1 MKCRNCGAENV
12 DGLERC
18 VACGAL
24 MKEDETKKVNLLGV
38 IAALAIGASIFLPFY
53 SINLFG
59 SSMSM
64 ALSDWDWQRWAPLA
78 VLALGGLIS
87 AANGSK
93 GGQITCGILG
103 IAYFGYLY
111 HLFVNGMDGL
121 GATSDVPDF
130 MTELAKSMLQK
141 DIGFYALPA
150 GSLGLVIAGAVTPSR
165 NG

>member
-24 MKEDETKKVNLLGV
+24 MKEDESKKVNLLGM
-38 IAALAIGASIFLPFY
+38 IAALVLGASIVLPFY

-64 ALSDWDWQRWAPLA
+64 SLSDGDWQRWAPLA
-78 VLALGGLIS
+78 VVALGGLVS

-93 GGQITCGILG
+93 GGQITCGMLG
-103 IAYFGYLY
+103 IVYFGYMY
-111 HLFVNGMDGL
+111 HLFVNGMDGV
-121 GATSDVPDF
+121 GASSDYQDF
-130 MTELAKSMLQK
+130 MTELARSMLQK
-141 DIGFYALPA
+141 DVGFYALPA
-150 GSLGLVIAGAVTPSR
+150 GSLELVIAGLTEQS
-165 NG
+165 G